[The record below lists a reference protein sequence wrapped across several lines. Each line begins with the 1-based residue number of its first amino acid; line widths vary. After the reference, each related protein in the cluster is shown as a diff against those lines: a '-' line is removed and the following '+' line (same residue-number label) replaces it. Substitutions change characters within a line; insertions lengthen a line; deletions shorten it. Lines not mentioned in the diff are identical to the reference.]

1 MKKIYFK
8 ENFVGNA
15 KNPNLYELF
24 WKRHRWMPFRKIG
37 DFNYGEI
44 KTLMM
49 NYAMNYE
56 VHIWD
61 SILNEYLSVEEFF
74 A

>member
-15 KNPNLYELF
+15 KNPILYELF

-37 DFNYGEI
+37 VFNYGEK
-44 KTLMM
+44 KTLIM
-49 NYAMNYE
+49 NYAINYK
-56 VHIWD
+56 VRIWD
-61 SILNEYLSVEEFF
+61 SILNEYVSVEEFF
-74 A
+74 Q